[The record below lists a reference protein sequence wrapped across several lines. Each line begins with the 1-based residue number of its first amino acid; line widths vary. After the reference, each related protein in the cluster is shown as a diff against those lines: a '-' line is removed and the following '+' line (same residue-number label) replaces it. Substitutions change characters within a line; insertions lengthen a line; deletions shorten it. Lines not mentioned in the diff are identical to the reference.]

1 MRYTRYADIDADE
14 SKTISV
20 EEFVAYYQRAMGS
33 EVSEGGLSRS
43 GEGVLPREEE
53 EEEVVVAA
61 PAAASEA
68 GAFHCLFNSMCLI
81 RPYK

>member
-1 MRYTRYADIDADE
+1 VSVRYTRYADIDADE

-20 EEFVAYYQRAMGS
+20 EEFVAYYQRATGS
-33 EVSEGGLSRS
+33 GVSGGGLSRS

-53 EEEVVVAA
+53 EEEEEVA

-68 GAFHCLFNSMCLI
+68 GAFYCLLKSMCLI
-81 RPYK
+81 CP

>member
-20 EEFVAYYQRAMGS
+20 EEFVAYYQRAMRS
-33 EVSEGGLSRS
+33 EVSGGGLSRS

-53 EEEVVVAA
+53 EVVVVA

-68 GAFHCLFNSMCLI
+68 GAFHCPFHSMCILL
-81 RPYK
+81 YV